1 MLKKLI
7 ASIFI
12 FIALPS
18 NAVYA
23 LDYAYN
29 TTIDNIG
36 SYKYKAV
43 RLTPEIYNKIR
54 GDMADLEL
62 YDKDNEPVPYFIN
75 SFVESEVES
84 KNTYDMKLVNS
95 FIKDEYSYYDYAL
108 QNQQNGDITAT
119 SIEVQTN
126 KEDFAKKVE
135 ILGGYD
141 NVNWEKVQD
150 DILYSVDGNK
160 KTEITFNGIKKYT
173 YYRFK
178 IPNNLEKISFSSVLL
193 KFNKTMQNKEYF
205 INSISPE
212 FSSEERGNTTAIKIQ
227 GLRNLKLSSITLKTD
242 SIFKRR
248 VTFDGS
254 NSKVLYN
261 LDFASTSYRDLTIP
275 LSSYRVT
282 SDTTEIIIENKDD
295 KPIEVSGIEAKY
307 IADELVFDGSKSSE
321 YTLRF
326 GNSEIQ
332 TPKKYDISN
341 YKELILK
348 EGYDVLNVKE
358 LKEESSK
365 VLIKEQYDYKLIFNV
380 AISIAA
386 VVMGIIVFLKLKTSN
401 SK

>member
-7 ASIFI
+7 ASIVI
-12 FIALPS
+12 FITLPC
-18 NAVYA
+18 NVAYA
-23 LDYAYN
+23 LDYSYN
-29 TTIDNIG
+29 TNIDNIG

-75 SFVESEVES
+75 SFVESEIES
-84 KNTYDMKLVNS
+84 RNTYNMKLVNS

-108 QNQQNGDITAT
+108 ENQQNGDITAT
-119 SIEVQTN
+119 SMEVQTN
-126 KEDFAKKVE
+126 QEGFAKKVE
-135 ILGGYD
+135 IFGGYD

-160 KTEITFNGIKKYT
+160 KLEITFNGVKKYT
-173 YYRFK
+173 YYRAK

-212 FSSEERGNTTAIKIQ
+212 FSTEERGNTTAIKIQ
-227 GLRNLKLSSITLKTD
+227 GFKNLKLSSITLKTD

-254 NSKVLYN
+254 NSKELYN
-261 LDFASTSYRDLTIP
+261 LDFASTSYRDLAIP
-275 LSSYRVT
+275 FSSYRVT
-282 SDTTEIIIENKDD
+282 SDTAEITIENKDD
-295 KPIEVSGIEAKY
+295 KPIKVSGIEAKY

-321 YTLRF
+321 YMLRF

-365 VLIKEQYDYKLIFNV
+365 VPIKEQYDYKLIFNI
-380 AISIAA
+380 AISVVAA
-386 VVMGIIVFLKLKTSN
+386 VMGIIVFLKLK
-401 SK
+401 K

>member
-54 GDMADLEL
+54 GDMVDLEL

-126 KEDFAKKVE
+126 QEDFAKKVE

-275 LSSYRVT
+275 LSSYRVN

-307 IADELVFDGSKSSE
+307 IADELIFDGSKSSE

-401 SK
+401 LK